1 MYKARADCFFEGMFF
16 IWTSEGGPLQYVGIG
31 LFLLQMIPRMF
42 PDLTTI
48 TLLALVVPSSILM
61 ATAHAWQS
69 GALEQTYQQ
78 FVQWRDRSRGRM
90 VGLTVLMSSL
100 VGALVIFLMYL
111 DPYWLSVL
119 SQLLALGVVL
129 YTHFYGPERVGGGFP
144 PRRSESQSERAS
156 RQSKLD
162 SIAQLVQAMPVEPF
176 VPPENV
182 HTDCSIAQLKQML
195 KRRGVTDKELDLFV
209 DRQNLE
215 ETLVQKRKYS
225 DSCCICFEP
234 FEVGEPLR
242 VLPGCHHELH
252 MECLDKW
259 AYTFA
264 NAVKRQHDPSCPLCK
279 AKL

>member
-1 MYKARADCFFEGMFF
+1 MFL
-16 IWTSEGGPLQYVGIG
+16 IWSSEGGPLQYVGVG

-42 PDLTTI
+42 PDISTL

-69 GALEQTYQQ
+69 GALEQTHQHIRNLWQ
-78 FVQWRDRSRGRM
+78 RLRSNDTWMGIQWNN
-90 VGLTVLMSSL
+90 VGFSL
-100 VGALVIFLMYL
+100 LVSMMVGALVVLL
-111 DPYWLSVL
+111 VHSDPYWLSVL

-129 YTHFYGPERVGGGFP
+129 YTHFYGPERMAGLP
-144 PRRSESQSERAS
+144 PRRGAEAYGERAS
-156 RQSKLD
+156 RESKLQ

-176 VPPENV
+176 IPQEQI
-182 HTDCSIAQLKQML
+182 HEHCTIAQLKQML
-195 KRRGVTDKELDLFV
+195 HRRGVTDKELESFV

-215 ETLVQKRKYS
+215 ETLIQKRKYS

-234 FEVGEPLR
+234 FELGEPLR

-259 AYTFA
+259 AFTFA
-264 NAVKRQHDPSCPLCK
+264 SAVKRHHDPSCPLCK
-279 AKL
+279 CKL